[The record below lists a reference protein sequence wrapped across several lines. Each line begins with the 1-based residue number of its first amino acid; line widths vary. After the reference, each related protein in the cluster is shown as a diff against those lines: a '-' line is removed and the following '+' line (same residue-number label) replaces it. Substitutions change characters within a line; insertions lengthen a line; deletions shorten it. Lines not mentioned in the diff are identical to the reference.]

1 MDGYIIT
8 ALSSAL
14 LILLSITGYL
24 YNKIQ
29 QRNDDELT
37 KVANQYETLNVNMV
51 QGFKEIREVMS
62 GFNNRLS
69 LEESRQ
75 EMCQENCE
83 KISLATDKLLEKFD
97 TRIKKLEDTVG
108 YHNLDIGVLKKT
120 VDELSKKNTN
130 T

>member
-37 KVANQYETLNVNMV
+37 KVANQYETLNVNMM

>member
-37 KVANQYETLNVNMV
+37 KVADQYETLNVNMM

-75 EMCQENCE
+75 EMWQENYE